1 MHLARNCEG
10 TEQLRIFY
18 DYDPKVLLTL
28 FSVTKKGPPDLFV
41 VCLATQKAEHRV
53 RTFCFRHIFILH
65 SIFILGC
72 SGSRLPMVLYRKY
85 TFAISYILFL
95 YKL

>member
-28 FSVTKKGPPDLFV
+28 FLV
-41 VCLATQKAEHRV
+41 TQKAEHRV

-65 SIFILGC
+65 GIFIFRC

>member
-41 VCLATQKAEHRV
+41 VCLATQKS
-53 RTFCFRHIFILH
+53 RTSCSDILLPAYLHIAWYIYIWLLRQQTSHGSVSKIYLCYFIY
-65 SIFILGC
+65 SFFI
-72 SGSRLPMVLYRKY
+72 
-85 TFAISYILFL
+85 
-95 YKL
+95 

>member
-28 FSVTKKGPPDLFV
+28 FSVTKKVTYAWQRKKQNIVFGHSASGISSYCMVYLY
-41 VCLATQKAEHRV
+41 LAAPAAD
-53 RTFCFRHIFILH
+53 F
-65 SIFILGC
+65 
-72 SGSRLPMVLYRKY
+72 P
-85 TFAISYILFL
+85 
-95 YKL
+95 

>member
-1 MHLARNCEG
+1 MYLARNCEG

-65 SIFILGC
+65 GIFIFGC
-72 SGSRLPMVLYRKY
+72 SGSKLPMVLY
-85 TFAISYILFL
+85 
-95 YKL
+95 